1 MRVPDDSS
9 GSISSWQF
17 VPGFR
22 SNLYCQDSSFLPS
35 DDYRLLEC
43 ALSCLRLI
51 CSAAGAFKSSLN
63 YESAITLKF
72 ELIKGIN
79 QSLQIRQKT
88 GRYGYLNN
96 HNDWRD
102 HKTDNVQDSSNGVT
116 SSLDSNDSLKY
127 AILSELDDFVP
138 DRTVNDKYSYSHGGF
153 YIPHEREGK
162 LNYHLEEVT
171 GNVNGENNKLIP
183 DEKSSHD
190 SNSKVLTGSSQTGT
204 GVIES
209 PSILSVLKKAFLN
222 PLFIISA
229 AAVPLALII
238 EMAFPYLMNIFSGNM
253 LPTVASTIV
262 TGFARSMDGD
272 MTLQAEKVLD
282 VINEFGV
289 KALEDTKCL
298 QGFLCRFAKSQSDSH
313 LDGSWS
319 IKKVMKKFE
328 NSVHNEILDKFGL
341 KPLFNSVEKGS
352 CESLLCKGSPAY
364 TQDVPLLEK
373 LYFLGRK
380 VFNLTEVMH

>member
-1 MRVPDDSS
+1 MNNK
-9 GSISSWQF
+9 I
-17 VPGFR
+17 
-22 SNLYCQDSSFLPS
+22 SFLIFCCV
-35 DDYRLLEC
+35 LLT
-43 ALSCLRLI
+43 S
-51 CSAAGAFKSSLN
+51 FV
-63 YESAITLKF
+63 ES
-72 ELIKGIN
+72 IN
-79 QSLQIRQKT
+79 QSLQFRQRT

-116 SSLDSNDSLKY
+116 SSLDSKDSLKY
-127 AILSELDDFVP
+127 DILSELDDFVP
-138 DRTVNDKYSYSHGGF
+138 DRTVDDKYSYSHGGF
-153 YIPHEREGK
+153 YIPHERESK

-171 GNVNGENNKLIP
+171 GNVNGENNALIP
-183 DEKSSHD
+183 DEESSKD
-190 SNSKVLTGSSQTGT
+190 SNSKILSGSSQAETGI
-204 GVIES
+204 IER
-209 PSILSVLKKAFLN
+209 PSFLSVLKKAFFN

-229 AAVPLALII
+229 AAVHLAFII
-238 EMAFPYLMNIFSGNM
+238 EMIFPYVMNIFSGNM
-253 LPTVASTIV
+253 FPTVATTIV
-262 TGFARSMDGD
+262 TGFARSIDGD
-272 MTLQAEKVLD
+272 RVLQAEKVLD

-328 NSVHNEILDKFGL
+328 NSVHNEILDEFGL

-352 CESLLCKGSPAY
+352 CESFVCKGSPAY

-373 LYFLGRK
+373 LYLLGWK